1 MKYNSIGGRSMKRK
15 TVDAMREIR
24 LWAVQVVVP
33 IFGITMAIPEL
44 RDPAIEKYKSVKEK
58 IEKKLKK

>member
-1 MKYNSIGGRSMKRK
+1 MKRK

-33 IFGITMAIPEL
+33 LVGITMAIPEL
-44 RDPAIEKYKSVKEK
+44 RDPGVAKYKNVKEK
-58 IEKKLKK
+58 IERKLNR

>member
-1 MKYNSIGGRSMKRK
+1 MKRK

-44 RDPAIEKYKSVKEK
+44 RDPAIKKYKSVKEK

>member
-1 MKYNSIGGRSMKRK
+1 MKRK
-15 TVDAMREIR
+15 TVDIMREIR

>member
-1 MKYNSIGGRSMKRK
+1 MKRR
-15 TVDAMREIR
+15 TIDAMRELR
-24 LWAVQVVVP
+24 LWTVQVVVP

-44 RDPAIEKYKSVKEK
+44 RDPAIEKFKGVKES